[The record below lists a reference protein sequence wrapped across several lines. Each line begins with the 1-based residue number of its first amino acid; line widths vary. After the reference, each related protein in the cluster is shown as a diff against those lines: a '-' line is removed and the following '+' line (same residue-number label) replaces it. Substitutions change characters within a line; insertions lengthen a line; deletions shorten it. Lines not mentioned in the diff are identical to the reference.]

1 MRNFRRLL
9 FIVFLAQIVLLAVHS
24 APMNPGHKGAEVPAP
39 PSQAPQVANSQ
50 SSEETGTFLKD
61 LIDAGFLKPMTV
73 ESDNPKHFTMKDITV
88 FDVGITPTPR
98 YGEEVK
104 GPYGPDKDYTAFHI
118 LDEKNKQTDLIAKFP
133 TDRSIIRY
141 PTARTDVKFLS
152 MKHHL
157 ILSGRAQY
165 PGTNEEEDIRP
176 IIITKMTDGTTCRDA
191 LEGAGKPF
199 HKSDCKDAFCK
210 RAARDALDSKV
221 ICLGPYEPHALFT
234 VEQGSLNAIIVSC
247 WPYALFE
254 VHDPDHRI
262 SEKAFHEICRHKV
275 TNSLIGIVSATSPSE
290 SV

>member
-61 LIDAGFLKPMTV
+61 LIDVSSMGTLHPCTPQLLIIGSLQSQAGFLKPMTV

-118 LDEKNKQTDLIAKFP
+118 LDKQNKQTDLIAKFP

-152 MKHHL
+152 MEHNL

-176 IIITKMTDGTTCRDA
+176 IIITKMIDGTSCRDA
-191 LEGAGKPF
+191 LKGAGKPF
-199 HKSDCKDAFCK
+199 DKRDCKDAFCK

-221 ICLGPYEPHALFT
+221 L
-234 VEQGSLNAIIVSC
+234 SM
-247 WPYALFE
+247 
-254 VHDPDHRI
+254 R
-262 SEKAFHEICRHKV
+262 
-275 TNSLIGIVSATSPSE
+275 
-290 SV
+290 